1 VSAVLFAREQQR
13 GGDEDEGD
21 GRFVDGVGGG
31 GSVVGVAAGAG
42 TEGTPEQSEGEQVG
56 PPHSGRLPDLSS
68 HPE

>member
-1 VSAVLFAREQQR
+1 
-13 GGDEDEGD
+13 
-21 GRFVDGVGGG
+21 VDGVGGG

-42 TEGTPEQSEGEQVG
+42 TEGTTEQSEGEQVG